1 MLSKFKK
8 IFFLLILILSISGCN
23 SSYHNLNDLAIVSS
37 FLVDVED
44 NKYKV
49 YIELY
54 KEEKSENKS
63 KKVSYFIEGYGKNL
77 RSAITDASNSVSKT
91 LYFNHINAVV
101 FSKNAIDNN
110 LKYMFNYL
118 EKRIQV
124 NSNYYILVSD
134 NVKELKKSEDEDNP
148 ILGEKIKYLIENS
161 TNNGTMSD
169 YDYLEKLHNYASNI
183 QDIFLNVSNILFN

>member
-1 MLSKFKK
+1 MLKNIIK
-8 IFFLLILILSISGCN
+8 ITFLIFILFSITGCN
-23 SSYHNLNDLAIVSS
+23 TNYSSLNNMAIVSS
-37 FLVDVED
+37 IIIDKKD
-44 NKYKV
+44 DKYIT
-49 YIELY
+49 YIEIY

-63 KKVSYFIEGYGKNL
+63 KKVSYFIEGKGKNL

-101 FSKNAIDNN
+101 FSKDAIDDN

-134 NVKELKKSEDEDNP
+134 NVKDLKKVKM
-148 ILGEKIKYLIENS
+148 KI
-161 TNNGTMSD
+161 
-169 YDYLEKLHNYASNI
+169 
-183 QDIFLNVSNILFN
+183 ILF